1 MTFGRC
7 PLQVLALKVAN
18 WKHWPYGRI
27 GEDDGEEL
35 VSVTQPNSGCH
46 TEERGPEL
54 TATVSA
60 VTHPEKTDNL
70 TQTCGGL
77 WLTLDIEVA
86 QSQDAA
92 EGWWGAACTAGHH
105 GPT

>member
-1 MTFGRC
+1 M
-7 PLQVLALKVAN
+7 
-18 WKHWPYGRI
+18 
-27 GEDDGEEL
+27 
-35 VSVTQPNSGCH
+35 TQPDSGCR
-46 TEERGPEL
+46 TEVRGPQL
-54 TATVSA
+54 TAAVSA

-70 TQTCGGL
+70 AQTCRGL

-92 EGWWGAACTAGHH
+92 EGWRGSARTAGHQ

>member
-1 MTFGRC
+1 M
-7 PLQVLALKVAN
+7 
-18 WKHWPYGRI
+18 
-27 GEDDGEEL
+27 
-35 VSVTQPNSGCH
+35 TQPDSGCR
-46 TEERGPEL
+46 TEARGPEL
-54 TATVSA
+54 TAAVSA

-70 TQTCGGL
+70 TQTSEGL

-92 EGWWGAACTAGHH
+92 EGWRISARTAGHQ